1 MDVIA
6 HAHNNSRTVNI
17 CQAAFVNSVPAIVA
31 AMFTPVLM
39 HERLKAALAAS
50 GKSQASVSRETGIA
64 PPRLNNY
71 LTGLRHPDA
80 RTLERIAAVL
90 GTDADT
96 LSGAN
101 QNLTTSLEVVLTM
114 LLGVNGLSE
123 QRATVIAQSAVEALR
138 VLKALPDEGDP
149 VVRARLAAQAAWQSR
164 TAREQ

>member
-1 MDVIA
+1 M
-6 HAHNNSRTVNI
+6 NI
-17 CQAAFVNSVPAIVA
+17 CQAAFGNSVPPFVA
-31 AMFTPVLM
+31 AIFTPVLL

-50 GKSQASVSRETGIA
+50 GKSQASVARETGIT

-71 LTGLRHPDA
+71 LTGLRTPDT

-101 QNLTTSLEVVLTM
+101 QQLTTSLEVVLTM
-114 LLGVNGLSE
+114 LLSVNGLSE
-123 QRATVIAQSAVEALR
+123 SRAVVIAQSAVEALR

-149 VVRARLAAQAAWQSR
+149 VIRARLAAQAAWQSR
-164 TAREQ
+164 SAREQ